1 MRGKLKIFLI
11 LILVMH
17 VSVHASLD
25 SRVTKKLT
33 GGVVYCKNH
42 SIWQLYQY
50 KDTKLLQKD
59 PFSWCPWLSYLTI
72 NQNVTIEDR
81 NNQNCICINANI
93 KNLVSADAKY
103 NRKFSRKF
111 KASGSTRQKV
121 RKIYNWCKNT
131 EYAAHVKTA
140 REVFTTHTGDCAGI
154 AAAFYVLCKGKKIP
168 VRYVIGWTED
178 SCHAWN
184 QVKISD
190 KWYWIDCTYGY
201 WLSAKQFTGRKVMEV
216 W

>member
-1 MRGKLKIFLI
+1 MRGELKIFLI
-11 LILVMH
+11 LVLLMH

-72 NQNVTIEDR
+72 NQHVTIEDR

-103 NRKFSRKF
+103 NKKFSRKF
-111 KASGSTRQKV
+111 KASGSTRQKI

-131 EYAAHVKTA
+131 EYAPHVKTA

-201 WLSAKQFTGRKVMEV
+201 WLSSKQFTGRKVMEV